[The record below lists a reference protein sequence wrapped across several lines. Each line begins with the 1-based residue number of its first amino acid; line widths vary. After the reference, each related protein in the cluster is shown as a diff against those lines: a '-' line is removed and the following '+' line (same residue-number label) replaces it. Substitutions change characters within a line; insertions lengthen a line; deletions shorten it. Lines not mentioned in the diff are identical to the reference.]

1 MLKKIESNL
10 LSSQP
15 NIENYHATL
24 RQPAAR
30 LSRQLTKERSV
41 AVVTKHKAPPSR
53 TEQRRRTKI
62 VATIGP
68 ATESEEMLRRIFA
81 AGADVARVN
90 FSHGAAAANC
100 EVIARIKKI
109 SKELNRPVAILADL
123 CGPKI
128 RTRQME
134 GDGIMLV
141 EGAAITVTT
150 DDVVG
155 TAKRI
160 GTTYMGL
167 PADVTAGDKILFDDG
182 KMELRVESV
191 LGWDVHCTV
200 VRGGLLKSKKGM
212 NLPNVKL
219 STPSVTEK
227 DLADLRAGLEAKVDY
242 VALSFVRDP
251 EDVLRV
257 KQLIAKVGADVRVI
271 AKIEKPEA
279 VAKIEAIIEA
289 SDGIMVARGDLG
301 VEIPAEDV
309 PVLQK
314 RIIAECNKRDRPV
327 IVATQMLESMM
338 TNLTP
343 NRSEVSDI
351 ANAILDGT
359 DAVMLSGETASG
371 RYPCEAIQ
379 MMNKIALHTET
390 LLLSQLNMV
399 AKPKNAPNRQ
409 LDVIGRAAFRVTE
422 DMDMRLLITSSY
434 TGETA
439 LFLSKSRTRA
449 MILGATHNESAWRRM
464 NLYWGVLPA
473 LCVREAGLPKE
484 EFMAACI
491 AFAKKEGL
499 TEPGEMVA
507 VVTGSP
513 ICVPEATA
521 NAVEVVRIVE

>member
-1 MLKKIESNL
+1 M
-10 LSSQP
+10 
-15 NIENYHATL
+15 
-24 RQPAAR
+24 AAASKNKA
-30 LSRQLTKERSV
+30 LSRKNE
-41 AVVTKHKAPPSR
+41 P
-53 TEQRRRTKI
+53 RRRTKI

-68 ATESEEMLRRIFA
+68 ATESPEMLRKIFL

-90 FSHGAAAANC
+90 FSHGDAKANC
-100 EVIARIKKI
+100 ETIARVKAI
-109 SKELNRPVAILADL
+109 SREINRPVAVLADL

-128 RTRQME
+128 RARLME
-134 GDGIMLV
+134 GDGVMLA
-141 EGAAITVTT
+141 EGAPIVVTT
-150 DDVVG
+150 DDVTG
-155 TAKRI
+155 TEKRI
-160 GTTYMGL
+160 GTTYMSL
-167 PADVTAGDKILFDDG
+167 PGDVAKGDRILFDDG

-191 LGWDVHCTV
+191 QGWDVMCTC

-212 NLPNVKL
+212 NLPGVKL

-227 DLADLRAGLEAKVDY
+227 DVADLRAALEAGVDY

-251 EDVLRV
+251 EDILRV
-257 KQLIAKVGADVRVI
+257 KNLIEKVGADVRVI

-279 VAKIEAIIEA
+279 IAKLEQIIEA
-289 SDGIMVARGDLG
+289 SDGVMVARGDLG
-301 VEIPAEDV
+301 VEIPGEEV
-309 PVLQK
+309 PIVQK
-314 RIIAECNKRDRPV
+314 RIVSECNKRDRPV

-371 RYPCEAIQ
+371 RYPVEAIQ
-379 MMNKIALHTET
+379 MMNKIALQAES
-390 LLLSQLNMV
+390 LLLTQLNMI

-409 LDVIGRAAFRVTE
+409 LDVIGRAAFRITE

-449 MILGATHNESAWRRM
+449 MILGATNNEAAWRRM

-484 EFMAACI
+484 EFMASAI
-491 AFAKKEGL
+491 AAAKKEGL
-499 TEPGEMVA
+499 AEAGEMVA

-513 ICVPEATA
+513 ICVPTATA
-521 NAVEVVRIVE
+521 NAVEVIKITD